1 MALPSRCEGK
11 RDEEHTPLCRREQQT
26 RAYVAYRHYFAEH
39 RMVCPSFLVN
49 NGCSDHSVSIIISV
63 SCLQTMFCFARVGV
77 RSKQP
82 DKAQKGFGANVKV
95 QVTQKQPNKM
105 SVT

>member
-1 MALPSRCEGK
+1 M
-11 RDEEHTPLCRREQQT
+11 
-26 RAYVAYRHYFAEH
+26 
-39 RMVCPSFLVN
+39 
-49 NGCSDHSVSIIISV
+49 SIIISV

-105 SVT
+105 SVR